1 MKPRPSLYAKILG
14 WFFLNLLALGV
25 IAWVFVSRQFGSGS
39 DWLLTGEARSRV
51 KAMTT
56 VLKGEL
62 DASTPDEWNK
72 ILARF
77 SNAYQLKLA
86 LWKNRGVQVAGEKME
101 LPPDVKIILAER
113 DHRQNQLLPP
123 PHREP
128 GPPPEFAPPDDPP
141 LDDPGFDM
149 PDSRGPEPA
158 DDLRVR
164 LLDSSSPTRHWL
176 LVRARFKSQ
185 IPGQREPM
193 SLIGMTTS
201 LSQSVLLFN
210 PWPWITAA
218 SAMLVFSLLFW
229 IPLVR
234 NLTKTISRMTK
245 ATENI
250 AEGNFDVQLRE
261 QRRDELGRLASAINI
276 MAQRLAGFVTG
287 QRRFLGDIAHELCS
301 PLARMEMAM
310 GVIGQRAPS
319 GVEDYLADV
328 EEEVREMREL
338 VNDLLSFSK
347 AGLRSPDA
355 PLDSLKLA
363 EIVQQVI
370 KRESLDEVN
379 LEVDVPGH
387 IQVLGDSKLLSRALA
402 NVLRNAVRYASADG
416 PISIAALI
424 QGERIKLR
432 ISDRGPGVPSS
443 VLPQIFDAFFRPDT
457 SRERDT
463 GGAGLGL
470 AIVKTCV
477 TACRG
482 TVAAHNREGGG
493 LEILISLSRTA

>member
-1 MKPRPSLYAKILG
+1 MKPRLSLYVKILG
-14 WFFLNLLALGV
+14 WFFLNLLAIGI
-25 IAWVFVSRQFGSGS
+25 IAWVFVLRQFGAGS
-39 DWLLTGEARSRV
+39 DWLLTEESRSRV

-56 VLKGEL
+56 ILKGEL

-86 LWKNRGVQVAGEKME
+86 LWENRGVQVAGEKME
-101 LPPDVKIILAER
+101 LPAEVKTILSEH
-113 DHRQNQLLPP
+113 DPRQNQLHPP
-123 PHREP
+123 PRREP
-128 GPPPEFAPPDDPP
+128 GPPPDDAPF
-141 LDDPGFDM
+141 DDPGFDR
-149 PDSRGPEPA
+149 PDPRGPEPA
-158 DDLRVR
+158 EELRIR
-164 LLDSSSPTRHWL
+164 LMDSSSPTRHWL
-176 LVRARFKSQ
+176 LVRARFNSR
-185 IPGQREPM
+185 IPGVWEPM

-201 LSQSVLLFN
+201 LSQSGLLFN
-210 PWPWITAA
+210 PWPLIAAA
-218 SAMLVFSLLFW
+218 STMLVFSVLFW

-261 QRRDELGRLASAINI
+261 QRHDELGRLASAINS

-310 GVIGQRAPS
+310 GVIRQRAPA

-328 EEEVREMREL
+328 QEEVREMREL

-347 AGLRSPDA
+347 AELRDPDA
-355 PLDSLKLA
+355 PLDSIKLN

-370 KRESLDEVN
+370 KRESLDTEK
-379 LEVDVPGH
+379 LQVDLPAH
-387 IQVLGDSKLLSRALA
+387 IQVLGDGKLLCRAIA
-402 NVLRNAVRYASADG
+402 NVLRNSVRYAGADG
-416 PISIAALI
+416 PISIAAHV
-424 QGERIKLR
+424 QGERIELR
-432 ISDRGPGVPSS
+432 IADRGPGVPASE
-443 VLPQIFDAFFRPDT
+443 LPQIFEAFFRPDT

-477 TACRG
+477 LACRG
-482 TVAAHNREGGG
+482 TVTARNREGGG
-493 LEILISLSRTA
+493 LEIIMTLTRTA